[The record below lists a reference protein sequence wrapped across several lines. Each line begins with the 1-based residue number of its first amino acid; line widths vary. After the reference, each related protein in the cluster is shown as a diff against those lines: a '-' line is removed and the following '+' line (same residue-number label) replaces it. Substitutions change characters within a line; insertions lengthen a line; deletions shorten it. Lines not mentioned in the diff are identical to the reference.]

1 MMEIQLTIAINF
13 MYSKDNDE
21 ECVMHSKSDNRKIM
35 INDKADEVSRKLFKS
50 LLSRHEIG
58 LEVSL
63 KCGGFVF
70 DYVDLLHYKCRK
82 INPNCAGSYRD
93 FLDWIKTK
101 KLQ

>member
-35 INDKADEVSRKLFKS
+35 FNDKADEVSRKLFKS

-58 LEVSL
+58 
-63 KCGGFVF
+63 
-70 DYVDLLHYKCRK
+70 
-82 INPNCAGSYRD
+82 
-93 FLDWIKTK
+93 
-101 KLQ
+101 